1 MNKTKRNCYVDVLIG
16 VAFVVT
22 AISALVFLV
31 PLAWIDFS
39 ASTTP
44 TVLGVDFGV
53 WQMLHTYGGIA
64 MLVGVTVHLLLH
76 WTWIVTMTKR
86 VLPKRAKREQTAPS
100 PAEVSL

>member
-1 MNKTKRNCYVDVLIG
+1 MNKTKRNYYVDVLIG

-22 AISALVFLV
+22 VISALVFLV
-31 PLAWIDFS
+31 PMNWIDFS

-53 WQMLHTYGGIA
+53 WQTLHMYGGIA
-64 MLVGVTVHLLLH
+64 MLAGVVVHLLLH

-86 VLPKRAKREQTAPS
+86 ALPKRKR
-100 PAEVSL
+100 AEGTHEEA